1 MTISKFDGHK
11 NANAYHID
19 YEFTG
24 REALQSYNTIVIE
37 SIYDYANK
45 RLRHIIHGLY
55 SATTR
60 KHIGWYAKVQCLEYS
75 DFKWAYEHN
84 CDIIQDYETGEIIFE
99 SRETG
104 EILKIIEKN

>member
-1 MTISKFDGHK
+1 MAISKFYGHK

-24 REALQSYNTIVIE
+24 REALQSYDTIVIE

-60 KHIGWYAKVQCLEYS
+60 KHIGRYAKVQCLKYS
-75 DFKWAYEHN
+75 DFKCAYEHN
-84 CDIIQDYETGEIIFE
+84 CDIIQDYKTGKIIFE

>member
-1 MTISKFDGHK
+1 MIISKFHGHK
-11 NANAYHID
+11 NANAYYIED
-19 YEFTG
+19 ESTG
-24 REALQSYNTIVIE
+24 REALRSYNAIVIV

-60 KHIGWYAKVQCLEYS
+60 KHIGWYAKAQCLQYY

-84 CDIIQDYETGEIIFE
+84 CDIIQDYETGKILFE
-99 SRETG
+99 SRKTG